1 MVYKSLQLLF
11 DDLQGRRALEKLRRQ
26 ERRQTAGYMIRTA
39 SDLTSC
45 DCSSRS
51 CRYTDPNRPPERLWN
66 DGQSN
71 SAETGVWIIDAFDY
85 WDKVP
90 EVFEEPWF
98 KVLTPGYRHLS
109 KQELPANTEF
119 GITYQTISINS
130 SKYLAYLLRS
140 FTALGG
146 TVDRRLVQHIGDVM
160 LPGVDIVA
168 NCTGLSARTLGG
180 VEDSS
185 VFPARG
191 QIVIIK
197 APHVDFTF
205 ERYSGGNGLGS
216 GGTISYVIPRDNG
229 EVILGGTYF
238 TTSSLVIQPT
248 WRVDLDRNRALHIR
262 KATPRSTRPRY
273 PTSSSAA
280 LRRAQTFSRT
290 SKVSRFSATA
300 SASGHAEKGVSGW
313 RRSGESLRMA
323 QPSSYVITTGTA
335 ALRFLPREQSLRAD
349 LASSYYHQNLS
360 RSEGAAKRES
370 HPESSYPLCGVRSED
385 DHVIW

>member
-1 MVYKSLQLLF
+1 MGKQAIVIGAGVVGLTTALILQQRGF
-11 DDLQGRRALEKLRRQ
+11 QVTIVARHFPGEFNKDYTSPWAGAHWRSYADKNDVRQ
-26 ERRQTAGYMIRTA
+26 RELDVVTYRK
-39 SDLTSC
+39 
-45 DCSSRS
+45 
-51 CRYTDPNRPPERLWN
+51 LWN

-90 EVFEEPWF
+90 EVFEEPCADTGLCTLTRHF
-98 KVLTPGYRHLS
+98 VARESFPSCTQSSKHEIFVTKV
-109 KQELPANTEF
+109 
-119 GITYQTISINS
+119 SINS

-229 EVILGGTYF
+229 EVILGGTYRRHGQRDHG
-238 TTSSLVIQPT
+238 IRHHP
-248 WRVDLDRNRALHIR
+248 ALHCD
-262 KATPRSTRPRY
+262 APRPSQEPPRCRGS
-273 PTSSSAA
+273 PP
-280 LRRAQTFSRT
+280 LRRLQAMQGRGCP
-290 SKVSRFSATA
+290 V
-300 SASGHAEKGVSGW
+300 GDGVERISIQLGV
-313 RRSGESLRMA
+313 RRGR
-323 QPSSYVITTGTA
+323 
-335 ALRFLPREQSLRAD
+335 RAVD
-349 LASSYYHQNLS
+349 
-360 RSEGAAKRES
+360 REGAAAERQQVVNIISFKSGDIE
-370 HPESSYPLCGVRSED
+370 
-385 DHVIW
+385 I